1 MRDDIPSSDNHAN
14 SVWPKQTPDTASNEL
29 KWWEGGLRGGQP
41 TAEDLEHARA
51 LPREAML
58 LAREL
63 GRSHEV
69 LSSSV
74 TTQKMFGVQGAG
86 ESCSPTGQGG
96 VITAEL

>member
-1 MRDDIPSSDNHAN
+1 M
-14 SVWPKQTPDTASNEL
+14 WPKQTPDTASNEL
-29 KWWEGGLRGGQP
+29 KWWEGGLRVGQP

-74 TTQKMFGVQGAG
+74 TTQKMFGVQGAE

>member
-1 MRDDIPSSDNHAN
+1 M
-14 SVWPKQTPDTASNEL
+14 WPKQTPDTASNEL